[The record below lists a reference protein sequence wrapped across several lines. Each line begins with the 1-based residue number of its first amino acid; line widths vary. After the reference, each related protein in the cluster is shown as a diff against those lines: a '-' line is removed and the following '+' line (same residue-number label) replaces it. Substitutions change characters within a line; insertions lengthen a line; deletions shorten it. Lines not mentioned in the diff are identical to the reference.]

1 MLDMTFCSLWENH
14 IPLKIVSF
22 GISQSASDDLKEN
35 FVAYTLER
43 ARRLDIVWIEVYIH
57 N

>member
-35 FVAYTLER
+35 FVVYTLER